1 MSRALIDTNIFVARE
16 SGRSLDLGK
25 IPDELAV
32 SVITIAELQLGVLTA
47 GDTSTRQRRLITY
60 RDALAFN
67 PIEITIQIADAWAG
81 LRLFLRGTKSS
92 LTVNDLWIAA
102 TALTLGVP
110 LVTQDQDLVGLP
122 NIETILL

>member
-16 SGRSLDLGK
+16 TGRSFDLSK

-32 SVITIAELQLGVLTA
+32 SVVTVAELQLGVLTA
-47 GDTSTRQRRLITY
+47 GDTATRQRRLITF

-67 PIEITIQIADAWAG
+67 PIEITVQIADAWAS

-102 TALTLGVP
+102 TALALGVP
-110 LVTQDQDLVGLP
+110 LVTQDQGLIGLP
-122 NIETILL
+122 NIETILV